1 MNNQDQ
7 DNRDYTSISPSAKV
21 LLLMKGHTDIPFARQ
36 AAGIVSR
43 PETFTPDFTKKD
55 FGFWARVAH
64 FESRYQQ
71 VDNLLYAVSGRN
83 ILELSS
89 GYSFRGLALTG
100 KQDVHFIDTDLPDLI
115 TPKEQITTELRKDLP
130 EPKGKLEILPLN
142 AMDEQAFQ
150 AIISRFD
157 PGPVTIINE
166 GLLMYLNQE
175 EKEKLCRIIRSVL
188 QERGGYWI
196 TADIY
201 LKTNTRHQA
210 ITPDDE
216 LQEFLDQHRIEE
228 NKFESLEVAEAF
240 FKENGFIVDQEAAL
254 DFSTVGSVQYLVATI
269 PPDKLESLSAAGRI
283 QAAWRLKLAD
293 H

>member
-1 MNNQDQ
+1 MNNQNQ
-7 DNRDYTSISPSAKV
+7 DNRNYTTISPSAKV

-36 AAGIVSR
+36 AAGIISS
-43 PETFTPDFTKKD
+43 PETFIPDFTKKD

-71 VDNLLYAVSGRN
+71 VDNLLHAVSCKN

-89 GYSFRGLALTG
+89 GYSFRGLSMTNE
-100 KQDVHFIDTDLPDLI
+100 QEVHFIDTDLPELI
-115 TPKEQITTELRKDLP
+115 TAKEQITTELRKELP
-130 EPKGKLEILPLN
+130 EPKGQLETLPLN
-142 AMDEQAFQ
+142 AMDEQAFK
-150 AIISRFD
+150 AIISRFES
-157 PGPVTIINE
+157 GPVTIINE
-166 GLLMYLNQE
+166 GLLMYLDQA
-175 EKEKLCRIIRSVL
+175 EKEKLCGIIRSVL

-201 LKTNTRHQA
+201 LKTNTRHHA

-216 LQEFLDQHRIEE
+216 FQEFLDQHRIEE
-228 NKFESLEVAEAF
+228 NKFESLEAAEAF
-240 FKENGFIVDQEAAL
+240 FKENGFIVDQEAEL
-254 DFSTVGSVQYLVATI
+254 DFSTVGSVKYLLGTI

-293 H
+293 Q